1 VLFAEPLAKSSSGGG
16 SSGWTMILLLVLM
29 MVAMYFLLIRPQQK
43 RKRQQQDMQS
53 NVGVG
58 AEVMTVGGLY
68 GTIVDSDDETV
79 TIEVS
84 EGVTNRYAKG
94 AIGRVITP
102 AETVAEDD
110 ADEDEDDE
118 VTDEVEDTVEAVDEE
133 PEDADE
139 APKEHVAAANPA
151 SSSTV
156 QRDPTA
162 N

>member
-1 VLFAEPLAKSSSGGG
+1 MLFAEPLAKSSSGGG

-68 GTIVDSDDETV
+68 GTIVDSDDETI
-79 TIEVS
+79 TIEVA

-102 AETVAEDD
+102 AETVAEDT
-110 ADEDEDDE
+110 DEDEDDE

-133 PEDADE
+133 PEVADE
-139 APKEHVAAANPA
+139 APKEQVAASNPG
-151 SSSTV
+151 SSSV

>member
-1 VLFAEPLAKSSSGGG
+1 MLFAEPLAKSSNSGGSG
-16 SSGWTMILLLVLM
+16 GWTMILLLVLM

-43 RKRQQQDMQS
+43 RKRQQQEMQS

-58 AEVMTVGGLY
+58 AEIMTVGGLY
-68 GTIVDSDDETV
+68 GTIVDSDDETI
-79 TIEVS
+79 TIEVA

-102 AETVAEDD
+102 AETVAEDAD
-110 ADEDEDDE
+110 ADEDDE
-118 VTDEVEDTVEAVDEE
+118 VTDEVEDTVEVADEE
-133 PEDADE
+133 PEVADE
-139 APKEHVAAANPA
+139 APKEQVGASNPV

-156 QRDPTA
+156 QRDPTG